1 MAKNMK
7 YGDLIQFEQIES
19 VIQLLDAGR
28 PDEAKKLVATYVISD
43 DMAERI
49 CKLMVPQLGFDEIV
63 EEIEDEKTGERK
75 KRKAD
80 HKGVLIVGN
89 YGTGKSHLMSVL
101 SLVAEDAGYAPM
113 IRHPKVAEAVA
124 PIAGRFKVL
133 RIEVGGLQMPLRQI
147 ITLQL
152 ERFLEKIG
160 VDYTFPTADKEL
172 NNKDSLEEMMAAF
185 GEKFPDQGVLLVVDE
200 LLEYLQSRRDHELVQ
215 DLAILR
221 QIGEVTKHLK
231 FRFVA
236 GVQEAIFDSVRFQHV
251 AGSMRRVNE
260 RFTQILIDR
269 QDVSFVVS
277 ARLLKKTADQQNK
290 IREYL
295 TPFAKFYGSMNERM
309 DEYVRLF
316 PVHPDYLKTFEQIH
330 FTEKRGALTTIEAAM
345 LAILDQEVP
354 TDKPLFI
361 SYESF
366 WNTIKTNSVLRAD
379 PNIKEVMR
387 VSEVLES
394 RVQQAFTRPAY
405 KAMALR
411 VINALAVHRLT
422 TGGDI
427 HVPIGPTAAELRDAL
442 CLFQPGVEDMPGD
455 PAENLLSM
463 VQTVMREVMK
473 TVNGQFI
480 SKAPD
485 TEQYYLDIKKDIDYD
500 AQIEKRADALS
511 PDALDRAYYDA
522 LVQLICERPDEPSYV
537 SGFKIWQHQIEW
549 QERRAERMGYLFFGA
564 PNDRPTAQPERDFYI
579 YFIQPFDKP
588 KFNDNNLADEVFF
601 RLKSPDEDYKRYLS
615 QYAAALDLASTASGG
630 AKAIYLSK
638 AQDSLRAMSKWLQ
651 EKQMTAFEVT
661 YQGKT
666 KTLQDWSKGVSLRD
680 RARLGPDER
689 INFRDVVNVVS
700 GLALGQRFAD
710 ISPEYPTFS
719 VLVTEAN
726 RKQLVGNALRALAGG
741 ARTKDAAAILD
752 ALELLDGDRVDPANS
767 RYAQEVLNRL
777 KAKGH
782 GQVLNRS
789 ELLSG
794 TSDVE
799 YFAPIKYR
807 LEPDL
812 LVTVLGGLVYSG
824 DIVLSIT
831 GDKID
836 SGKLAQLA
844 ERSLEELKQFKHV
857 EAPKEINL
865 AVLRA
870 LFELF
875 DLPSGLAQKASQG
888 NGGDGEP
895 VIKLQE
901 KVSALVPR
909 VLKAGSDLQ
918 QGKLGFWGQ
927 NLLREEETKD
937 WHARLDSLK
946 KFTESLAPYNTVGK
960 LKNLRVTQED
970 LDGQK
975 KNLEILAAVERLLE
989 LVVELGSTAS
999 YLSQAEMVLPA
1010 EHPWVKQAEA
1020 ARKAL
1025 QDKLSQDRTAAHAAE
1040 YRQTLNQLKKDYITA
1055 YIASHSKARLG
1066 VAEDKTRNALRKDDR
1081 LLALRV
1087 LAGVSLMPT
1096 SQLTAFEESLNGL
1109 KSCSSLDEPTLVTAA
1124 VCPHCQFRPSAEQ
1137 LELIPAAN
1145 RLHKLDDDL
1154 DLLVANWQQTLLENL
1169 EDPFTQD
1176 SLGLLPPAS
1185 KKLIDAFLA
1194 SRKLPDPMITEFAN
1208 AVQEAL
1214 SGLEKIA
1221 VKGDEIKQALL
1232 QGGSPATPDDLRKR
1246 FDTFMNERCKGK
1258 DATKLRF
1265 VIE

>member
-1 MAKNMK
+1 MK
-7 YGDLIQFEQIES
+7 YRDLIQFEQIES

-49 CKLMVPQLGFDEIV
+49 SKLMVPQLSFDESV
-63 EEIEDEKTGERK
+63 
-75 KRKAD
+75 D

-101 SLVAEDAGYAPM
+101 SLIAEDAAYAPM
-113 IRHPKVAEAVA
+113 LRHAKVAEAVA

-133 RIEVGGLQMPLRQI
+133 RIEVGGLEMPLRQI
-147 ITLQL
+147 ITQQL
-152 ERFLEKIG
+152 ERFLEKLG
-160 VDYTFPTADKEL
+160 VDYTFPTADQEL
-172 NNKDSLEEMMAAF
+172 NNKESFEEMMAAF
-185 GEKFPDQGVLLVVDE
+185 NEGYPDQGLLLVVDE
-200 LLEYLQSRRDHELVQ
+200 FLEYLQSRRDHELVR

-251 AGSMRRVNE
+251 ADSMRRVNE

-277 ARLLKKTADQQNK
+277 ARLLKKSADQQNK

-309 DEYVRLF
+309 DEYVRLY

-330 FTEKRGALTTIEAAM
+330 FTEKRGALKTIEAAM
-345 LAILDQEVP
+345 LAIFDQDVP

-361 SYESF
+361 CYESF
-366 WNTIKTNSVLRAD
+366 WNTIKVNSVLRAD

-394 RVQQAFTRPAY
+394 RVQQAFTRQAY

-427 HVPIGPTAAELRDAL
+427 HVPIGPTAAELRDGL

-463 VQTVMREVMK
+463 VQTVMREVLK

-480 SKAPD
+480 SRSAD
-485 TEQYYLDIKKDIDYD
+485 TEQYYLDLKKDIDYD
-500 AQIEKRADALS
+500 TQIEKRAEALS
-511 PDALDRAYYDA
+511 DDALDRAYYSAIKA
-522 LVQLICERPDEPSYV
+522 LMECSDDLRYP
-537 SGFKIWQHQIEW
+537 GFQIWQYQIEW
-549 QERRAERMGYLFFGA
+549 QEHRVERMGYLFFGA

-588 KFNDNNLADEVFF
+588 KFADNHMSDEVFF
-601 RLKSPDEDYKRYLS
+601 RLKSPDEQYKRSLS

-630 AKAIYLSK
+630 AKAVYLSK
-638 AQDSLRAMSKWLQ
+638 AQDSLRTMSKWLQ

-689 INFRDVVNVVS
+689 INFRDVVNIVS
-700 GLALGQRFAD
+700 GLALGQHFID
-710 ISPEYPTFS
+710 ISSEYPTFA

-726 RKQLVGNALRALAGG
+726 RKQLISNALRALAGG
-741 ARTKDAAAILD
+741 TRTKDAAAILD
-752 ALELLDGDRVDPANS
+752 ALELLDGDRVDPTSS
-767 RYAQEVLNRL
+767 RYAMEVLSRL

-794 TSDVE
+794 SSDVE
-799 YFAPIKYR
+799 FFAPIKYR

-812 LVTVLGGLVYSG
+812 LVVVLGGLVYSG

-831 GDKID
+831 GDKLD
-836 SGKLAQLA
+836 SGKLALLS

-857 EAPKEINL
+857 ESPKEINL

-888 NGGDGEP
+888 DTEP
-895 VIKLQE
+895 VVKLQE
-901 KVSALVPR
+901 KVSTLVPR
-909 VLKAGSDLQ
+909 VLKAGSDIQ

-927 NLLREEETKD
+927 NLLREEESKD

-946 KFTESLAPYNTVGK
+946 KFTESLSPYNTVGK

-970 LDGQK
+970 LDAQK
-975 KNLEILAAVERLLE
+975 KNLEILAGVERLLE
-989 LVVELGSTAS
+989 LVMELGGTAS
-999 YLSQAEMVLPA
+999 YLSQAEMVLPS
-1010 EHPWVKQAEA
+1010 EHSWVKQAETV
-1020 ARKAL
+1020 RKSL
-1025 QDKLSQDRTAAHAAE
+1025 QEKLSQDRMAVHASE
-1040 YRQTLNQLKKDYITA
+1040 YQQTLNQLKKNYITA

-1066 VAEDKTRNALRKDDR
+1066 VAEDKTRNGLRKDDR
-1081 LLALRV
+1081 LLSLRV

-1096 SQLTAFEESLNGL
+1096 SQLTAFEEALNGL
-1109 KSCSSLDEPTLVTAA
+1109 KSCSSLDEPTLVTSAI
-1124 VCPHCQFRPSAEQ
+1124 CPHCQFRPSAEQ

-1145 RLHKLDDDL
+1145 RLDKLDDDL
-1154 DLLVANWQQTLLENL
+1154 DQLVANWLKTLLENL
-1169 EDPFTQD
+1169 DDPFTQE
-1176 SLGLLPPAS
+1176 SLGLLSPS
-1185 KKLIDAFLA
+1185 SRKLIDAFLA
-1194 SRKLPDPMITEFAN
+1194 SRKLPDPLTAEFAN

-1214 SGLEKIA
+1214 SGLEKIV
-1221 VKGDEIKQALL
+1221 VKGDEVRHALL

-1246 FDTFMNERCKGK
+1246 FDSFLNERCKGK
-1258 DATKLRF
+1258 DSTKLRF

>member
-1 MAKNMK
+1 MTRNTK

-49 CKLMVPQLGFDEIV
+49 SKLMVPQLSFDESV
-63 EEIEDEKTGERK
+63 
-75 KRKAD
+75 D

-101 SLVAEDAGYAPM
+101 SLVAEDAAYVPM
-113 IRHPKVAEAVA
+113 IRDRKVAQAVA

-152 ERFLEKIG
+152 ERFLEKLG
-160 VDYTFPTADKEL
+160 VSYTFPTADQEL
-172 NNKDSLEEMMAAF
+172 NNKNSFDEMMAAF
-185 GEKFPDQGVLLVVDE
+185 NEDYPAQGLLLVVDE
-200 LLEYLQSRRDHELVQ
+200 FLEYLQSRRDYELVR

-251 AGSMRRVNE
+251 ADSMRRVNE

-277 ARLLKKTADQQNK
+277 ARLLKKSADQQNK

-330 FTEKRGALTTIEAAM
+330 FTEKRGALKTIETAM
-345 LAILDQEVP
+345 LAILDQEMP
-354 TDKPLFI
+354 TDRPLFI

-366 WNTIKTNSVLRAD
+366 WNTIKSNPVLRAD

-394 RVQQAFTRPAY
+394 KVEQSFTKPAY

-411 VINALAVHRLT
+411 IAKALAVRRLT

-427 HVPIGPTAAELRDAL
+427 HVPIGPTVEELRDSL
-442 CLFQPGVEDMPGD
+442 CLYQPGFEDMPE
-455 PAENLLSM
+455 PAEDLLTA
-463 VQTVMREVMK
+463 VQMALNELIK

-480 SKAPD
+480 SKSD
-485 TEQYYLDIKKDIDYD
+485 DNRQYFLDLKKDVDYD
-500 AQIEKRADALS
+500 AQIAHRAGSLDN
-511 PDALDRAYYDA
+511 DQLDRAYYSAVKA
-522 LVQLICERPDEPSYV
+522 LMEFSDDLRYP
-537 SGFKIWQHQIEW
+537 GFQIWQYQLEW
-549 QERRAERMGYLFFGA
+549 QERRVERMGYLFFGA
-564 PNDRPTAQPERDFYI
+564 PNDRPTAQPERDFYV

-588 KFNDNNLADEVFF
+588 KFTDNSLSDEVFF
-601 RLKSPDEDYKRYLS
+601 RLTGLDDDFKRHLS
-615 QYAAALDLASTASGG
+615 CYAAALVLASTASGG
-630 AKAIYLSK
+630 ARGIYLSK
-638 AQDSLRAMSKWLQ
+638 AQDCLRAMSKWLQ
-651 EKQMTAFEVT
+651 EKQTTAFEVT
-661 YQGKT
+661 YQGK
-666 KTLQDWSKGVSLRD
+666 KKNLQEWAKGVSLRD
-680 RARLGPDER
+680 RARLGVDDR
-689 INFRDVVNVVS
+689 INFRDVVNVIS
-700 GLALGQRFAD
+700 GLVLGQRFVD
-710 ISPEYPTFS
+710 LSPEYPTFS

-726 RKQLVGNALRALAGG
+726 RKQLIGNALRALAGG
-741 ARTKDAAAILD
+741 TRTRDALAVLD
-752 ALELLDGDRVDPANS
+752 ALELLDGDRVDPVNS

-799 YFAPIKYR
+799 YFPPVKYR

-812 LVTVLGGLVYSG
+812 LVTVLGALVYSG
-824 DIVLSIT
+824 DIVLAIT

-836 SGKLAQLA
+836 SSKLTQLA
-844 ERSLEELKQFKHV
+844 ERSLEELQQFKHV

-875 DLPSGLAQKASQG
+875 DLPSGLAQKAGQG
-888 NGGDGEP
+888 DIEP

-901 KVSALVPR
+901 KISGLVPR

-946 KFTESLAPYNTVGK
+946 KFTESLASYNTVGK

-975 KNLEILAAVERLLE
+975 KNLGILTAVERLLE

-1010 EHPWVKQAEA
+1010 EHLWVKQAEA

-1025 QDKLSQDRTAAHAAE
+1025 QEKLSQDRTAEHAAE

-1055 YIASHSKARLG
+1055 YIASHSRARLG

-1087 LAGVSLMPT
+1087 LAGVVLMPT
-1096 SQLTAFEESLNGL
+1096 SQLTTFEESLNGL

-1154 DLLVANWQQTLLENL
+1154 DQLVANWQQTLLENL

-1176 SLGLLPPAS
+1176 SLGLLSPGS
-1185 KKLIDAFLA
+1185 KKLIEAFLT
-1194 SRKLPDPMITEFAN
+1194 SRKLPAPMTTEFAN

-1232 QGGSPATPDDLRKR
+1232 QGGSPATPDDLRNR
-1246 FDTFMNERCKGK
+1246 FDNFMNGRCKGK
-1258 DATKLRF
+1258 DASKLRF
-1265 VIE
+1265 VVE

>member
-49 CKLMVPQLGFDEIV
+49 SKLMVPQLSFDDSV
-63 EEIEDEKTGERK
+63 
-75 KRKAD
+75 D

-101 SLVAEDAGYAPM
+101 SLVAEDAAYAPM

-152 ERFLEKIG
+152 ERFLEKLG

-172 NNKDSLEEMMAAF
+172 NNKDSFEEMMAAF
-185 GEKFPDQGVLLVVDE
+185 AEKFPDQGVLLVVDE
-200 LLEYLQSRRDHELVQ
+200 FLEYLQSRRDHELVQ

-251 AGSMRRVNE
+251 ADSMRRVNE

-330 FTEKRGALTTIEAAM
+330 FTEKRGALKTIEAAM

-354 TDKPLFI
+354 ADKPLFI

-366 WNTIKTNSVLRAD
+366 WNTIKANSVLRAD

-427 HVPIGPTAAELRDAL
+427 HIPIGPTAAELRDAL

-463 VQTVMREVMK
+463 VQTVMREVLK

-485 TEQYYLDIKKDIDYD
+485 TEQYYLDLKKDIDYD
-500 AQIEKRADALS
+500 AQIEKRAEALS
-511 PDALDRAYYDA
+511 DDALDRAYYSAIKA
-522 LVQLICERPDEPSYV
+522 LMECSDDLRYP
-537 SGFKIWQHQIEW
+537 GFQIWQYQIEW
-549 QERRAERMGYLFFGA
+549 QERRVERMGYLFFGA

-579 YFIQPFDKP
+579 YFIQPFDRP
-588 KFNDNNLADEVFF
+588 KFSDANLADEVFF

-630 AKAIYLSK
+630 AKAVYLSK
-638 AQDSLRAMSKWLQ
+638 AQDSLRSMSKWLQ

-680 RARLGPDER
+680 RARLGPEER
-689 INFRDVVNVVS
+689 INFRDVVNIVS

-710 ISPEYPTFS
+710 IAPEYPTFS

-726 RKQLVGNALRALAGG
+726 RKQLVGSALRLLAGG
-741 ARTKDAAAILD
+741 TRTKDAAAILD

-777 KAKGH
+777 KSKGH
-782 GQVLNRS
+782 GQVLNRN

-794 TSDVE
+794 SSDIE
-799 YFAPIKYR
+799 YFDTVPAKYR

-824 DIVLSIT
+824 DLVLSIT

-836 SGKLAQLA
+836 SGKLVQLA

-888 NGGDGEP
+888 DTEP

-927 NLLREEETKD
+927 NLLREEEAKD
-937 WHARLDSLK
+937 WYARLDSLK

-960 LKNLRVTQED
+960 LKNLRVTPDD
-970 LDGQK
+970 LDSQK
-975 KNLEILAAVERLLE
+975 KNLEILTAVERLLE
-989 LVVELGSTAS
+989 LVADLGSTAS
-999 YLSQAEMVLPA
+999 YLSQAEMVLPT

-1025 QDKLSQDRTAAHAAE
+1025 QDKLSQDRTAKHASE
-1040 YRQTLNQLKKDYITA
+1040 YRQTLGQLKKDYITA

-1066 VAEDKTRNALRKDDR
+1066 VAEDKTRNALRRDER

-1109 KSCSSLDEPTLVTAA
+1109 KSCSSLDEPTLVTTA

-1137 LELIPAAN
+1137 LELLPAAN

-1154 DLLVANWQQTLLENL
+1154 DELLTNWQQTLLENL
-1169 EDPFTQD
+1169 EDPFTQE
-1176 SLGLLPPAS
+1176 SLGLLPAAS

-1194 SRKLPDPMITEFAN
+1194 SRTLPKPLTQEFAN
-1208 AVQEAL
+1208 VVQEAL
-1214 SGLEKIA
+1214 SGLEKIE
-1221 VKGDEIKQALL
+1221 VKSDEIKQALL

-1246 FDTFMNERCKGK
+1246 FDALISDRSKGK